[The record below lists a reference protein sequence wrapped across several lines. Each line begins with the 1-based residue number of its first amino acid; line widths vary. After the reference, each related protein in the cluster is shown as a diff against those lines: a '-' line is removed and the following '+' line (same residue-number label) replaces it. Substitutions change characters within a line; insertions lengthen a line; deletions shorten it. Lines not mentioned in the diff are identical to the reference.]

1 MRWSPPR
8 AESTIT
14 GFVLVPGG
22 FQYKTKE
29 LFVDGFGKGIVAPL
43 GGGVEPQLKILV
55 CPGKGAKKPPLGK
68 LTVSISVSVALLP
81 QGSFALFVAVMVT
94 GKTPAPVGVPEISPV
109 VVFTVN
115 PPGRP
120 LAS

>member
-1 MRWSPPR
+1 M
-8 AESTIT
+8 IV
-14 GFVLVPGG
+14 GCVFVPGG

-81 QGSFALFVAVMVT
+81 QGSFALFVALMVT
-94 GKTPAPVGVPEISPV
+94 GKTPAAVVVPEISPV
-109 VVFTVN
+109 VVSTLN
-115 PPGRP
+115 PAGRSVA
-120 LAS
+120 L